1 MSVVQFAAGDTDYI
15 EKLNALSQQA
25 GDVASLKEQA
35 EKAAQT
41 AAKDAVEFAKGD
53 LQGYV
58 AAAAGHA
65 AAVDVPIVLQDG
77 ANFSIPENQAK
88 MTILCEGLTGT
99 VNLPASPGTKALFT
113 IRTHKNKAVIQVN
126 TDAGN
131 NTHTVTNLKG
141 KSDTNLSIQGAY
153 DLVLYWDGAG
163 YKEFF

>member
-65 AAVDVPIVLQDG
+65 ATVDVPVILQDG
-77 ANFSIPENQAK
+77 ASFSVPENQAK
-88 MTILCEGLTGT
+88 IEIFCLGLTGT
-99 VNLPASPGTKALFT
+99 INLPSAPALHARYT
-113 IRTHKNKAVIQVN
+113 IRTHIKPDEVKVN
-126 TDAGN
+126 TAAGN
-131 NTHTVTNLKG
+131 NTHSI
-141 KSDTNLSIQGAY
+141 KSLAGDTDTSISIQGHY
-153 DLVLYWDGAG
+153 DLILYWDGTK
-163 YKEFF
+163 YLEVY